1 MALIIILEIASLLFL
16 VLFLSVILLYRKKL
30 VWVFLSG
37 VLFSGTT
44 SILVY
49 IVFVVF
55 STYGIGVKSENR
67 RIVKI
72 ERGSSLSEIGKVL
85 FKDGVI
91 DSQKEFVWI
100 SKLFGYEKKLKTG
113 KYEIPGETSYYYL
126 LRLLYSGENI
136 QEKITIP
143 EGSRT
148 EKIASILQE
157 KIGIDEEN
165 FISLLNDQSFIR
177 SFGLETP
184 SLDGFLLPETYNLYW
199 GMNEQEIITIFIKE
213 FKKILTDSVITN
225 ISESEFTL
233 RDYVILAS
241 IIEGEAV
248 HNEERSII
256 SAVFHNRLRLN
267 IRLQADPT
275 IQYII
280 SDGPRRLLNE
290 DLEIDSP
297 YNTYRYGGLPP
308 GPICNPGRK
317 SILAA
322 IYPANEDYLYF
333 VARGDGY
340 HTFSRNTKEHFLAK
354 RKLDELRRQL
364 KREQKLNE

>member
-1 MALIIILEIASLLFL
+1 MAFIIILEIASLLFL
-16 VLFLSVILLYRKKL
+16 ILFLFMILLHRKQL

-44 SILVY
+44 AILVY

-55 STYGIGVKSENR
+55 STYGIGVESENPR
-67 RIVKI
+67 VVKI
-72 ERGSSLSEIGKVL
+72 KRGSSLSEIGRVL
-85 FKDGVI
+85 FRDGVI

-100 SKLFGYEKKLKTG
+100 SKLFGFEKNLKSG
-113 KYEIPGETSYYYL
+113 KYEIPGETSYYDL
-126 LRLLYSGENI
+126 LRLLYSGESI

-148 EKIASILQE
+148 EKIASVLLE
-157 KIGIDEEN
+157 KIGIDKEN
-165 FISLLNDQSFIR
+165 FISLLHDKSFIK

-199 GMNEQEIITIFIKE
+199 GMSEEEVVTTFVKE
-213 FKKILTDSVITN
+213 FKKILTDSVMVD

-248 HNEERSII
+248 HDEERSII
-256 SAVFHNRLRLN
+256 SAVFHNRLRLH

-280 SDGPRRLLNE
+280 PDGPRRLLNE

-297 YNTYRYGGLPP
+297 YNTYLYGGLPP
-308 GPICNPGRK
+308 GPICNPGER

-322 IYPANEDYLYF
+322 IYPADEDYLYF

-340 HTFSRNTKEHFLAK
+340 HTFSRSTREHFLAK

-364 KREQKLNE
+364 QREQKLN